1 MHFQTG
7 QVGAEA
13 QICLLLASF
22 CSLPLSRDSPP
33 PLPHPQEILSSD
45 KNTLELMDLTYDSR
59 QLGKMV
65 KDIIKEQKD
74 EEARR
79 EKEEKKRQAR
89 VRSSCVHARVSA
101 RFEVPCARNLRSLAL
116 VHDHM
121 LVGKKEQAN
130 SRSISH

>member
-1 MHFQTG
+1 
-7 QVGAEA
+7 
-13 QICLLLASF
+13 
-22 CSLPLSRDSPP
+22 
-33 PLPHPQEILSSD
+33 
-45 KNTLELMDLTYDSR
+45 
-59 QLGKMV
+59 MV

-79 EKEEKKRQAR
+79 ENEEKKRQAR

-101 RFEVPCARNLRSLAL
+101 RLEVPCARNLRSLAL

-130 SRSISH
+130 SRSISR

>member
-45 KNTLELMDLTYDSR
+45 KNTLELMDLTR
-59 QLGKMV
+59 K
-65 KDIIKEQKD
+65 
-74 EEARR
+74 
-79 EKEEKKRQAR
+79 
-89 VRSSCVHARVSA
+89 HAGI
-101 RFEVPCARNLRSLAL
+101 NGSLATR
-116 VHDHM
+116 D
-121 LVGKKEQAN
+121 
-130 SRSISH
+130 S